1 MESSLEDFPGV
12 LQAFQGLLVE
22 ERSFQELL
30 QRVFEGPQR
39 TKKIPAIDRRDV
51 ARFERR
57 ERLYVIPVEKMTF
70 VPLQPVEG
78 RHGVRQILDDLVQR
92 EIPEVMGRD
101 RAEHPKADIGGA
113 GAPRQLIPMRDPI
126 VIGVKPGSLFADEVR
141 KITPRLPCDLPEKPQ
156 ILVGQNG
163 ELPLCARPE
172 GERPAQ
178 EWG

>member
-30 QRVFEGPQR
+30 QSVFEGPQR
-39 TKKIPAIDRRDV
+39 TKKIAAIDRRDL
-51 ARFERR
+51 AGFERR

-70 VPLQPVEG
+70 MPLQPVEG
-78 RHGVRQILDDLVQR
+78 GHGVGQVLDDLVQR

-101 RAEHPKADIGGA
+101 CAEHPKADIGGA
-113 GAPRQLIPMRDPI
+113 GAHPQLIPMRDLV
-126 VIGVKPGSLFADEVR
+126 VIGGKPGSLFADEVR
-141 KITPRLPCDLPEKPQ
+141 KITPRLPCDLPEKPPS
-156 ILVGQNG
+156 LVGQNG
-163 ELPLCARPE
+163 ELPLCARPAGE
-172 GERPAQ
+172 GPAP